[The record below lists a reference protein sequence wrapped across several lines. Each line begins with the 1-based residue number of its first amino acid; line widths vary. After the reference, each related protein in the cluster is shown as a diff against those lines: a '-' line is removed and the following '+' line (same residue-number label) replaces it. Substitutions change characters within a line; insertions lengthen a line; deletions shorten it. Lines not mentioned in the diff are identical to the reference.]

1 MMTTDLTGTYYYEKS
16 EADHAA
22 TYILEGIAEGEY
34 APDELPK
41 LITKALARWAT
52 ALGGE
57 NSESFQ
63 DFKRHFMAAFE
74 NAKTQEA

>member
-1 MMTTDLTGTYYYEKS
+1 MMTTDFSGTYDYEKA

-22 TYILEGIAEGEY
+22 VYILEGIAEGEY
-34 APDELPK
+34 TLDELPK
-41 LITKALARWAT
+41 LITKELAHWAA

>member
-1 MMTTDLTGTYYYEKS
+1 MMTTDLTGTYDYEKA

-22 TYILEGIAEGEY
+22 AYVLEGIAEGEY
-34 APDELPK
+34 APGELPK
-41 LITKALARWAT
+41 LITEELAHWAA

-63 DFKRHFMAAFE
+63 DFKRHFMAALE
-74 NAKTQEA
+74 NAEIQEA

>member
-1 MMTTDLTGTYYYEKS
+1 MMTTDFTGTYDYEKA

-22 TYILEGIAEGEY
+22 IYILEGIAEGEY
-34 APDELPK
+34 AANELPK
-41 LITKALARWAT
+41 LITKKLAHWAI

-63 DFKRHFMAAFE
+63 NFKRHFMAALGSPE
-74 NAKTQEA
+74 IQ